1 MTMRDETAAYD
12 VAVVGLGPAGS
23 TFARLLAPRF
33 RVVAFDRK
41 AASPDAPG
49 FRKPCGGLLAED
61 AQRALARQGLA
72 LPNAVLADPQLFSVR
87 TIDLCRGHERTY
99 RRFYVNM
106 DRHKFDLWLK
116 SLVPASVSVRH
127 EASVRG
133 VSRDADGLWRVTYF
147 EGGKEKTLR
156 ARAVVGAD
164 GAASLVRRTLF
175 PRHRIRSYTAVQ
187 QWFPDRQPAPL
198 YACFFDERL
207 SDCYGWAISKD
218 GALVFGA
225 AFPREN
231 SARAYELL
239 RARAEG
245 FGFVLKDPVR
255 TEACQVLRP
264 EGARD
269 FRLGVPAGAFLLG
282 EAAGFISPSSL
293 EGMSYALDS
302 AEALADAFG
311 GGAAFSPEKI
321 FARYRGGTRKIRL
334 KLLSKILKNPFMYNP
349 TMRSLV
355 MRSGLAA
362 EKLRGGNAAEGKG
375 GRA

>member
-1 MTMRDETAAYD
+1 MRSETPIYD

-23 TFARLLAPRF
+23 TFVRLLAPHF

-41 AASPDAPG
+41 AADPSVPG

-61 AQRALARQGLA
+61 AQLSLSRQGLA

-87 TIDLCRGHERTY
+87 TIDLCRRLERTY
-99 RRFYVNM
+99 RRFYINM

-116 SLVPASVSVRH
+116 SLAEKNAEIH
-127 EASVRG
+127 HNASVRKFERENG
-133 VSRDADGLWRVTYF
+133 VWVLHYF
-147 EGGKEKTLR
+147 ENGEEKTLR
-156 ARAVVGAD
+156 SRAIVGAD
-164 GAASLVRRTLF
+164 GAASLVRKTLF

-187 QWFPDRQPAPL
+187 QWFSDPQATPL

-207 SDCYGWAISKD
+207 TDCYGWAISKD
-218 GALVFGA
+218 NALVFGA

-231 SARAYELL
+231 ASRAYELL
-239 RARAEG
+239 RERARE
-245 FGFVLKDPVR
+245 FGFALESPTK

-264 EGARD
+264 ERLSD
-269 FRLGVPAGAFLLG
+269 FRLGVPEGVFLLG

-302 AEALADAFG
+302 AEILATIFNAEALPPP
-311 GGAAFSPEKI
+311 SESI
-321 FARYRGGTRKIRL
+321 FERYRAGTLKIRL

-349 TMRSLV
+349 TLRTLV
-355 MRSGLAA
+355 MKSGISAI
-362 EKLRGGNAAEGKG
+362 
-375 GRA
+375 